1 MTIQIVSMKYTGQ
14 QLIADVGEVYNSKEA
29 KEEGERPICMSFSNP
44 YVLEIETQ
52 TENGYNLRISKWNP
66 FTDETS
72 FNIGFDLIGT
82 LHEPKEGIRNAYVER
97 LQADAPQQKVV
108 FGADNVDTQ
117 IDSTLTPT
125 PGVAEMLPEFSEET
139 EVNLTPVE
147 DEETVES
154 V

>member
-1 MTIQIVSMKYTGQ
+1 MKYTGQ
-14 QLIADVGEVYNSKEA
+14 QLIADVGEVYNSKES
-29 KEEGERPICMSFSNP
+29 KEEGERPICLSFSNP

-72 FNIGFDLIGT
+72 FNVGFDLVGT
-82 LHEPKEGIRNAYVER
+82 LHAPKEGIRNAYVER
-97 LQADAPQQKVV
+97 LQADAPQERVV
-108 FGADNVDTQ
+108 FGANNVDSAV
-117 IDSTLTPT
+117 DPTLAPT
-125 PGVAEMLPEFSEET
+125 PGAAEMLPEFGEET

-147 DEETVES
+147 NEETVES